1 MALIDRY
8 VGKAP
13 NKGLIAKYVGKHKPK
28 KRG

>member
-1 MALIDRY
+1 MALVNKY

-13 NKGLIAKYVGKHKPK
+13 NKGLIAKYVGNKPK